1 MSRVGSG
8 DDERAALATM
18 LGLPGMGPARLTAVV
33 DRAGTAVAAW
43 ELVRRGDLA
52 GIDLR
57 LVQRRAE
64 LVDRWVQAARG
75 LDPADVLD
83 RHRAAGVEVLLPDDA
98 AWPSTLAHDP
108 EPPRVLFVRGDVAL
122 LERPGVA
129 VVGTRRCTAGGAQI
143 AGRFGAGLAAAGLTV
158 VSGLALGVDGAAHRG
173 ALGAGGIPVGVVG
186 SGLDVVYP
194 ARHRRLWADVAER
207 GVLVGEAPLG
217 AAPERW
223 RFPARNRIIAAL
235 SLAVVVVESGA
246 RGGSITTAEEAT
258 ARDVPVLAVPGSVL
272 AEQSVG
278 TNQLLFDGS
287 GIARDV
293 PDVLA
298 ALGVQVPVGTPRLF
312 DVLPADGL
320 PGDVPA
326 EGGGAVG
333 AVAAVLSAVPASV
346 ERVAAAADVSVTDA
360 VTALAR
366 LEASGAVRR
375 VPGGYERVAV
385 P

>member
-1 MSRVGSG
+1 MTAVAPR
-8 DDERAALATM
+8 DDERAVLATL

-33 DRAGTAVAAW
+33 DRAGSAVEAW
-43 ELVRRGDLA
+43 ELVRRGDLD

-57 LVQRRAE
+57 SVQKRAE
-64 LVDRWVQAARG
+64 LVDGWVQTARR
-75 LDPADVLD
+75 LDPAVVLAQ
-83 RHRAAGVEVLLPDDA
+83 HRAAGVEVLLTGDA
-98 AWPSTLAHDP
+98 TWPSVFTLDP
-108 EPPRVLFVRGDVAL
+108 EPPRVLFVRGDATL
-122 LERPGVA
+122 LEQPGVA
-129 VVGTRRCTAGGAQI
+129 VVGTRRCTAGGVQI
-143 AGRFGAGLAAAGLTV
+143 AGRFGAGLADAGLTV

-173 ALGAGGIPVGVVG
+173 ALGAGGRPVGVVG

-217 AAPERW
+217 SPPERW

-246 RGGSITTAEEAT
+246 RGGSMTTVEEAAT
-258 ARDVPVLAVPGSVL
+258 RDVPVLAVPGSVL

-278 TNQLLFDGS
+278 TNQLIFDGS

-293 PDVLA
+293 ADVLA
-298 ALGVQVPVGTPRLF
+298 ALGVQVPTGPPRLF
-312 DVLPADGL
+312 DDEAASGA
-320 PGDVPA
+320 PGT
-326 EGGGAVG
+326 GGGAVG

-346 ERVAAAADVSVTDA
+346 EQVATAADVSVTEA

>member
-1 MSRVGSG
+1 MTGVVPS
-8 DDERAALATM
+8 DDERAVLATL

-33 DRAGTAVAAW
+33 DRAGSVVDAW
-43 ELVRRGDLA
+43 DLVRRGDLD
-52 GIDLR
+52 GVHLR
-57 LVQRRAE
+57 CVKTRRE
-64 LVDRWVQAARG
+64 LVDGWVQAARR
-75 LDPADVLD
+75 LDPAVVLD
-83 RHRAAGVEVLLPDDA
+83 QHRTGGVEVLLPGDA
-98 AWPSTLAHDP
+98 SWPSVFALDP
-108 EPPRVLFVRGDVAL
+108 EPPRVLFVRGDATL
-122 LERPGVA
+122 LEQPGVA
-129 VVGTRRCTAGGAQI
+129 VVGTRRCTAGGVQI
-143 AGRFGAGLAAAGLTV
+143 AGRFGAGLADAGLTV
-158 VSGLALGVDGAAHRG
+158 ISGLALGVDGAAHRG
-173 ALGAGGIPVGVVG
+173 ALGAGGRPVGVVG

-217 AAPERW
+217 SPPERW

-246 RGGSITTAEEAT
+246 RGGSMTTVEEAAT
-258 ARDVPVLAVPGSVL
+258 RDVPVLAVPGSVL

-278 TNQLLFDGS
+278 TNQLIFDGS

-293 PDVLA
+293 ADVLA
-298 ALGVQVPVGTPRLF
+298 ALGVQVPTGPPRLF
-312 DVLPADGL
+312 DDEVTSGA
-320 PGDVPA
+320 PGT
-326 EGGGAVG
+326 GGGVVG
-333 AVAAVLSAVPASV
+333 AVAAVLSAVPASA
-346 ERVAAAADVSVTDA
+346 EQVAAAADVSVTEA

>member
-1 MSRVGSG
+1 MTAVVPG
-8 DDERAALATM
+8 DDERAVLATL

-33 DRAGTAVAAW
+33 DRAGGAVEAW
-43 ELVRRGDLA
+43 ELVRRGDLD

-57 LVQRRAE
+57 SVQKRAE
-64 LVDRWVQAARG
+64 LVGGWAQAARR
-75 LDPADVLD
+75 LDPAVVLD
-83 RHRAAGVEVLLPDDA
+83 QHRAAGVEVLLPGDA
-98 AWPSTLAHDP
+98 TWPSAFTLDP
-108 EPPRVLFVRGDVAL
+108 EPPRVLFARGDATL
-122 LERPGVA
+122 LEQPGVA
-129 VVGTRRCTAGGAQI
+129 VVGTRRCTAGGVQI
-143 AGRFGAGLAAAGLTV
+143 AGRFGAGLADAGLTV
-158 VSGLALGVDGAAHRG
+158 ISGLALGVDGAAHRG
-173 ALGAGGIPVGVVG
+173 ALGAGGRPLGVVG

-217 AAPERW
+217 SPPERW

-246 RGGSITTAEEAT
+246 RGGSMTTVEEAT
-258 ARDVPVLAVPGSVL
+258 TRDVPVLAVPGSVL

-278 TNQLLFDGS
+278 TNQLIFDGS

-293 PDVLA
+293 ADVLA
-298 ALGVQVPVGTPRLF
+298 ALGVQVPTGPARLF
-312 DVLPADGL
+312 DDEVASG
-320 PGDVPA
+320 A
-326 EGGGAVG
+326 GGGVVG
-333 AVAAVLSAVPASV
+333 TVAAVLSAVPASV
-346 ERVAAAADVSVTDA
+346 EQVAAAADVSIAEV

-366 LEASGAVRR
+366 LEAAGAVRR